1 MRIWYDTSK
10 DLTGG
15 GSEMAKWF
23 SGEQHHYIAGSNLH
37 DHELD
42 YGEFFTN
49 YIKSKQKNMDRQ
61 RRQVQQVSD
70 HIKKEQQRNFEQ

>member
-1 MRIWYDTSK
+1 
-10 DLTGG
+10 
-15 GSEMAKWF
+15 MAKWF

-70 HIKKEQQRNFEQ
+70 HIKKRTAT